1 MGETKGVFV
10 FWRRENMKR
19 VDLGQGGT
27 VRQQI
32 NKTFF
37 LAIAVLQYPT
47 GTDNNAIIQLLWWNE
62 MSLRKVSNEET
73 IKTGLRGIFQQQI
86 DILLAFTFS
95 LLHKLFQIDQ

>member
-37 LAIAVLQYPT
+37 PCYSGTAYPT
-47 GTDNNAIIQLLWWNE
+47 GTDNNAIIQLLWCYE
-62 MSLRKVSNEET
+62 TGLRKVLV
-73 IKTGLRGIFQQQI
+73 K
-86 DILLAFTFS
+86 
-95 LLHKLFQIDQ
+95 KL